1 MNNESVNN
9 IGIIY
14 LIFAISLLGMGLLA
28 SIRDGQLFYVGV
40 CGINIIAW
48 VIALLIED

>member
-1 MNNESVNN
+1 MNNETINN

-28 SIRDGQLFYVGV
+28 SLRDGNYFYSGI
-40 CGINIIAW
+40 CLINIGAW
-48 VIALLIED
+48 IVALLFGD